1 MHHLSDFIHYSSEDF
16 AANESFQAFVF
27 RKDPEMVAFWE
38 KWISQHPEKATEIEQ
53 AIELL
58 TMLTP
63 RKAAPAPAQKE
74 EELERLFSS
83 LGESAATPAFKLPQE
98 EADAPASEKSEVLWP
113 NLFAAWRGV
122 AAALV
127 GLLVLVG
134 GYYFLT
140 QLKEEPIVYRTT
152 YGENATFIL
161 PDSSIVILNG
171 NTRLHHSAGW
181 DVTSTR
187 EVWIEGEAFFDV
199 RHKGKAGNARFV
211 VHTKG
216 LDVEVLGTKFNVFN
230 RDDKTN
236 VVLTSGKVKVN
247 INTQKD
253 TSTLMMR
260 PGETVEYFRKS
271 ETVVKKPVNPE
282 VLTSWRNKVLVFED
296 TPLYKVGEIIE
307 YTYGVNVIFKDSL
320 QANQKLAGTIPSDNL
335 DVLLTALAK
344 SSNLSITRNN
354 NQIVIEN
361 TVPLTDYDQN

>member
-1 MHHLSDFIHYSSEDF
+1 MHHLSDFIHYASEEF

-27 RKDPEMVAFWE
+27 HKSPQDVHFWE
-38 KWISQHPEKATEIEQ
+38 SWIAQHPEKAAEFEQ
-53 AIELL
+53 AVELL
-58 TMLTP
+58 AMLSP
-63 RKAAPAPAQKE
+63 RALAPSTGQKE
-74 EELERLFSS
+74 AELERLFSF
-83 LGESAATPAFKLPQE
+83 LGESDATPLIQLKPE
-98 EADAPASEKSEVLWP
+98 DPATNS
-113 NLFAAWRGV
+113 AAGGTTPKRLTPYWRGL
-122 AAALV
+122 AAAIV

-134 GYYFLT
+134 GFLF
-140 QLKEEPIVYRTT
+140 LNHLEEEAIVYSTV

-171 NTRLHHSAGW
+171 NTRLRHAAGW
-181 DVTSTR
+181 DGNSTR
-187 EVWIEGEAFFDV
+187 EVWVEGEAFFDV
-199 RHKGKAGNARFV
+199 RHKGEAGNARFV
-211 VHTKG
+211 VHTPG
-216 LDVEVLGTKFNVFN
+216 LEVEVLGTKFSVFN

-247 INTQKD
+247 ITTQKD

-260 PGETVEYFRKS
+260 PGETVEYFRQK
-271 ETVVKKPVNPE
+271 ETVVKKPVNAE

-307 YTYGVNVIFKDSL
+307 YTYGINVVFKDSM

-361 TVPLTDYDQN
+361 SLPPNDHDQN